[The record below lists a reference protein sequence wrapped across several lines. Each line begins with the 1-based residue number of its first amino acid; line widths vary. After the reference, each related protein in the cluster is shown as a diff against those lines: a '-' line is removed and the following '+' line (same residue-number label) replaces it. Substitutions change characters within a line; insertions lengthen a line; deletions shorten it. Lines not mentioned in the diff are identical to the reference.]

1 MVVNFLLLLLMALVL
16 AVAVRLVGHR
26 LSRFPRSAMDV
37 TTFLRGGHP
46 KRMME
51 LLNPEFEEGLR
62 QALPRR
68 EFLLQQ
74 RKSLRYALEFMQCW
88 AHDATVMREWADRVT
103 RREAKERPG
112 EPDAPLFVDGAK
124 KLHVAAVN
132 SRVFAVGA
140 TIRIRF
146 QIVFQTQWWLPF
158 PVAEVYR
165 LSHARG
171 LDFFACYK
179 SFIQAVSDLALL
191 HGEEFQEA
199 FMNALVRPDPLD
211 VGSSS

>member
-1 MVVNFLLLLLMALVL
+1 MVFKNFFVL
-16 AVAVRLVGHR
+16 YIATLVGTVAYLICR
-26 LSRFPRSAMDV
+26 QLSRFPRSAMDV
-37 TTFLRGGHP
+37 ATFLRGGYP

-62 QALPRR
+62 QGLPRR
-68 EFLLQQ
+68 AFLLQQ

-88 AHDATVMREWADRVT
+88 AHDATVTREWADRVT
-103 RREAKERPG
+103 RRETKERPG
-112 EPDAPLFVDGAK
+112 EPDAHLFLEGAK

-140 TIRIRF
+140 ITRIRF
-146 QIVFQTQWWLPF
+146 QIVFQTQWWLPL
-158 PVAEVYR
+158 PVAKVYR
-165 LSHARG
+165 LSYAGG

-211 VGSSS
+211 LGSSS